1 MRIIL
6 LRAVAM
12 LVLAAA
18 LAGFAISGRA
28 DDEAARAR
36 AVIGAQEQAFGR
48 DDAVEAF
55 SYAAPGVV
63 NLFHTPDVFM
73 DVVRRSYAP
82 VYRHRSFVFGQAR
95 DLGETTVSQ
104 NVAIQDD
111 SGTDWTAEYTLE
123 RQADGTWRITGCRL
137 TKAPGISA

>member
-1 MRIIL
+1 MRTIL

-12 LVLAAA
+12 LVLATA
-18 LAGFAISGRA
+18 LAGFAITGRA
-28 DDEAARAR
+28 ADEAVRAR

-82 VYRHRSFVFGQAR
+82 VYRHRSFVFGAFR
-95 DLGETTVSQ
+95 SENGGF
-104 NVAIQDD
+104 IQDVHILD
-111 SGTDWTAEYTLE
+111 ANGDDWEARYTLE
-123 RQADGTWRITGCRL
+123 TQPDGSLKITSCVL
-137 TKAPGISA
+137 TKSVEA